1 MKMQGYNVE
10 DYENFSINEVS
21 IMSANKQLD
30 MFLEKKISDE
40 FTTSS
45 NKIYIFNVRLRKKY
59 KLSLVEQNI
68 LKEIINAHK
77 KS

>member
-45 NKIYIFNVRLRKKY
+45 NKIYIFYLNWL
-59 KLSLVEQNI
+59 
-68 LKEIINAHK
+68 
-77 KS
+77 